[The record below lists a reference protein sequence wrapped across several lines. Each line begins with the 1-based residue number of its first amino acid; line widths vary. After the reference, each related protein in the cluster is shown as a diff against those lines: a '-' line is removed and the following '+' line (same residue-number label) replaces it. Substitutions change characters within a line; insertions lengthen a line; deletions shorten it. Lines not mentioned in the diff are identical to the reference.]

1 MIMKTEKDKG
11 DNKNFIKL
19 AQDYVSDKSFTEG
32 SDSWQI
38 TNIDSPV
45 PFLLPALVLALA
57 KLLLIWHVYLL
68 ALKRQI
74 NCM

>member
-11 DNKNFIKL
+11 DNTNFIKL
-19 AQDYVSDKSFTEG
+19 AQDKSFTEG

-45 PFLLPALVLALA
+45 PFLFPALVLALA
-57 KLLLIWHVYLL
+57 KLLLI
-68 ALKRQI
+68 
-74 NCM
+74 

>member
-32 SDSWQI
+32 SDS
-38 TNIDSPV
+38 
-45 PFLLPALVLALA
+45 
-57 KLLLIWHVYLL
+57 
-68 ALKRQI
+68 
-74 NCM
+74 